1 MMVNPGIASVGDSRL
16 WLYALAQSKLN
27 MFLAI
32 DRVPKF
38 TYVEFRDDLG
48 KMNGADFLRGVTQAF
63 PYKIHTVLTDNAMA
77 FADPPKNQNKPIHAF
92 FGIHIFSRV
101 CNENDIT
108 HKLIKPYHLWTNG
121 QAKGMNRTISHHQ
134 SVSLPE
140 PRELESPCVRFR

>member
-1 MMVNPGIASVGDSRL
+1 MMVNLGTASVVDSRL
-16 WLYALAQSKLN
+16 WLHA
-27 MFLAI
+27 LAI
-32 DRVPKF
+32 DRVSKF